1 MSQCCSKPVP
11 VQLTMK
17 ASTPV
22 LTNHDLPVAIIGG
35 GPVGLAAAAHLVTK
49 GESFILFEA
58 AAHIAG
64 NVGNWGHVR
73 VFTPWPFI
81 ADKAARQ
88 LLEASEWKLPDEEAF
103 PTGKDLIDEYMAP
116 LAQLP
121 AIKPFVHYDAKV
133 VAVSRKGLSKAK
145 TAGRDK
151 LPFVLHVQHENQ
163 TIKYEAKA
171 VIDASGTWSNP
182 NPVASDGVW
191 TREEQALGSQITYGI
206 PDLLGKEQ
214 KRYAAK
220 NVLVVGSGHSAIHAL
235 LDLER
240 LQEQHPQTTITWI
253 IRKSNLQEVFGGQ
266 EQDALRERGLLGVR
280 LQKLV
285 ESGKITVYTSFL
297 INGLEK
303 DGARI
308 NVLGNVNGETVSI
321 NGMDE
326 VISNTGSRP
335 DISFLREVR
344 MDMDTYI
351 ESVTALAP
359 LIDPNIHSCG
369 TVRPHGEKEL
379 RQPDHNFYIVGS
391 KSYGRAPTF
400 LMATGYE
407 QVRSIVAAITGDWEA
422 AVKVELDLPET
433 GVCSVN
439 RSVQY
444 GNSLDSGRTIASS
457 SNKTSCCD

>member
-1 MSQCCSKPVP
+1 MSI
-11 VQLTMK
+11 
-17 ASTPV
+17 
-22 LTNHDLPVAIIGG
+22 NHDLPVAIIGG

-88 LLEASEWKLPDEEAF
+88 LLEASEWKLPNEEAF
-103 PTGKDLIDEYMAP
+103 PTGKEIIDEYLVP

-121 AIKPFVHYDAKV
+121 AIKPFVHYNAKV
-133 VAVSRKGLSKAK
+133 VAVSRKGLSKVK

-151 LPFVLHVQHENQ
+151 LPFVLHVQQENQ
-163 TIKYEAKA
+163 TIRYEAKA

-182 NPVASDGVW
+182 NPAASDGVW
-191 TREEQALGSQITYGI
+191 TREEQALSSQITYGI
-206 PDLLGKEQ
+206 PDLGKEQ

-220 NVLVVGSGHSAIHAL
+220 HVLVVGSGHSAIHAL

-240 LQEQHPQTTITWI
+240 LQEQQPQTTITWI
-253 IRKSNLQEVFGGQ
+253 IRKSNVQEVFGGQ
-266 EQDALRERGLLGVR
+266 ERDALRERGLLGMR
-280 LQKLV
+280 LQELV
-285 ESGKITVYTSFL
+285 ESGKIAVYTSFL
-297 INGLEK
+297 INGFEK

-308 NVLGNVNGETVSI
+308 NVLGKVNGETVRI
-321 NGMDE
+321 NGLDE
-326 VISNTGSRP
+326 IISNTGSRP

-344 MDMDTYI
+344 IDMDTDI

-379 RQPDHNFYIVGS
+379 RQPDPNFYVAGS

-407 QVRSIVAAITGDWEA
+407 QVRSIVAAISGDWEA
-422 AVKVELDLPET
+422 AANVELDLPET

-439 RSVQY
+439 GSVLY
-444 GNSLDSGRTIASS
+444 SNSLSETQQAENQSSQTTASS
-457 SNKTSCCD
+457 TSHTSCCN